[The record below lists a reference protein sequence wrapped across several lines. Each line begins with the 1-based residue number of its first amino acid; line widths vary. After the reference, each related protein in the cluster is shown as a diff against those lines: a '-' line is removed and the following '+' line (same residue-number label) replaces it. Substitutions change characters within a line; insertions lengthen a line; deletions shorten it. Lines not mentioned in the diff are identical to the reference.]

1 MTLAERL
8 LAFAQAVGA
17 DIKAAKD
24 RANHTGTQLA
34 ATISDFAEAVD
45 DRVAA
50 LLQVSG
56 SLSKT
61 YDDAGNL
68 LTITSIGGGSDPWT
82 RVGLAADVVNATVT
96 FSTITGFTFT
106 PPANT
111 NFTIEGEILLVT
123 AGTTNMPRIQASVGA
138 GQAYWAVDIEWQSG
152 ASAKTYSEGQGTT
165 AAGLISIPAGTAV
178 VATPTPFLVKYCIK
192 GRSGA
197 TPVAIAMQLA
207 AESAATSAATA
218 KAGSEFR
225 YRVGP

>member
-1 MTLAERL
+1 MATLASR
-8 LAFAQAVGA
+8 
-17 DIKAAKD
+17 I
-24 RANHTGTQLA
+24 TSLA
-34 ATISDFAEAVD
+34 AAIRDKLNLMTPRLVPAGGTTGQFLTKTTGNNYDLSWAPPP
-45 DRVAA
+45 
-50 LLQVSG
+50 SG
-56 SLSKT
+56 T
-61 YDDAGNL
+61 
-68 LTITSIGGGSDPWT
+68 DPWT

-96 FSTITGFTFT
+96 FSNITGFSFT

-178 VATPTPFLVKYCIK
+178 VATPTPFLVKYVIK

-197 TPVAIAMQLA
+197 APAAIAIQLA
-207 AESAATSAATA
+207 AESAATSAAIA
-218 KAGSEFR
+218 KVGSEFR